1 MKKLS
6 KSLLKG
12 LLVIVLFT
20 AGSVVLS
27 TTGVKTV
34 NEAQANV
41 CEAEIVE
48 YLEYCGYQVVSASP
62 KPNTISDWICETW
75 SDGNHNWT
83 TVHVSG
89 TNIIGH
95 DDVMYY

>member
-6 KSLLKG
+6 KSVLKG

-27 TTGVKTV
+27 TSGVKTV

-41 CEAEIVE
+41 CEAEIVD
-48 YLEYCGYQVVSASP
+48 YLEYCGYQVISADP
-62 KPNTISDWICETW
+62 KPKSVSYWICQTHA
-75 SDGNHNWT
+75 DGGNMLT
-83 TVHVSG
+83 TVYVSG
-89 TNIIGH
+89 TCIVGH
-95 DDVMYY
+95 DDRPN

>member
-12 LLVIVLFT
+12 LLVIILFT
-20 AGSVVLS
+20 GGSIVLS
-27 TTGVKTV
+27 TSGVKTV

-41 CEAEIVE
+41 SEAEVIE
-48 YLEYCGYQVVSASP
+48 YLEYCGYQVVSAAP
-62 KPNTISDWICETW
+62 KPNTISDWICDTW

-83 TVHVSG
+83 TVYVQGSSIVTHG
-89 TNIIGH
+89 
-95 DDVMYY
+95 DVPN